1 MANRTPGWR
10 VVRLFE
16 VADQRTEKIIPT
28 GEDTRRYVA
37 LEHLAQGQPTVLG
50 CSHARTASSAKT
62 VFRTGDVL
70 FGKLRPN
77 LRKAAA
83 APFDGLCSTDIL
95 PLFGRDGLDTSYL
108 LQLAQWHPL
117 QRHAVATSSGTKMP
131 RTSWKQ
137 LGEFTF
143 LLPPL
148 PEQRKIAAIL
158 SSVDDVI
165 EKTQAVID
173 QVQVVKRG
181 LMQELL
187 TRGLPGRHTR
197 FKQTEIGKIP
207 EEWDLLPLK
216 CFIKNGPANGLYRPQ
231 QDYGDG
237 TPIIRID
244 AFDNGDR
251 LQRPQLKRVSLRS
264 EDVKRF
270 AVRPG
275 DILINRVNSLT
286 HLAKCALALSFDEST
301 VYESNLMRL
310 SLNDARLTTEF
321 GFRWLS
327 SEYVKTNLRSKAK
340 QAVAQA
346 SINQSD
352 VRAIPTP
359 CPPPSEQRY
368 IARVIGQ
375 VDERLETEGCTLAE
389 LCTTKSALMSVLLTG
404 ELRVIPDH
412 EVA

>member
-158 SSVDDVI
+158 SSVDDAI

-187 TRGLPGRHTR
+187 TRGLPGRHTQ
-197 FKQTEIGKIP
+197 FKKTEIGEIP
-207 EEWDLLPLK
+207 EEWGTIRLGDVATVKGGKRMPKGRPFAPSVTPYPYIRVCDFKDGSVDTSSLEYVLPEDREQICRYTISKEDIYISIAGTLGIVGTVPPELDGAQLTENAARIIINDKRYMNRDFVKIAMEAECCQAQFGRLKGIGGGVPKLALFRIEQVRLPLPNQQEQQE
-216 CFIKNGPANGLYRPQ
+216 IVDVLESIGAYRS
-231 QDYGDG
+231 
-237 TPIIRID
+237 T
-244 AFDNGDR
+244 
-251 LQRPQLKRVSLRS
+251 LR
-264 EDVKRF
+264 
-270 AVRPG
+270 
-275 DILINRVNSLT
+275 
-286 HLAKCALALSFDEST
+286 
-301 VYESNLMRL
+301 
-310 SLNDARLTTEF
+310 ARLDA
-321 GFRWLS
+321 GH
-327 SEYVKTNLRSKAK
+327 
-340 QAVAQA
+340 
-346 SINQSD
+346 
-352 VRAIPTP
+352 
-359 CPPPSEQRY
+359 
-368 IARVIGQ
+368 
-375 VDERLETEGCTLAE
+375 RLKL
-389 LCTTKSALMSVLLTG
+389 ALMSVLLTG
-404 ELRVIPDH
+404 ELRVTPDA